1 MLLIWYNPNHNNFY
15 WSFGG
20 NYNLELFSE
29 NGFGHIV
36 VAIYIR
42 NGLKYESCKTVRN
55 AYIRQDDLR
64 NTKKNRL
71 ITHLIEFLDKQ
82 RRK

>member
-20 NYNLELFSE
+20 DYRLELFSE

-36 VAIYIR
+36 VAIYVR
-42 NGLKYESCKTVRN
+42 NGLKYESCQSVKKGI
-55 AYIRQDDLR
+55 IRRDDLR
-64 NTKKNRL
+64 DSRRNRL
-71 ITHLIEFLDKQ
+71 LTRIIEFLDKQ

>member
-1 MLLIWYNPNHNNFY
+1 MLLIWYNPTHNNFY

-20 NYNLELFSE
+20 SSELKLFSE

-36 VAIYIR
+36 VAIYVKHGF
-42 NGLKYESCKTVRN
+42 NYESCNSVRN
-55 AYIRQDDLR
+55 AYYRLDDLR

-71 ITHLIEFLDKQ
+71 ITQLIEFLDKQ